1 MTAERW
7 ITAGRRLVAAVVV
20 LAAGVVVVNG
30 VRTSQAE
37 VSASTSTAGL
47 FSAGSI
53 ELDQVGDSVEL
64 LFNEDELYPGSV
76 TDACVEVIYRGSI
89 EADLRLHGRRLGGT
103 ELDRYIR
110 FQVWTSDEPC
120 PTEGPPP
127 EPALD
132 GTLTEMWQTHG
143 SYADGLIL
151 GTEIE
156 QGRRVTL
163 AARAELLDD
172 PDAEGRYTDFVLIVE
187 ARP

>member
-7 ITAGRRLVAAVVV
+7 IAVGRRVVPIVVV
-20 LAAGVVVVNG
+20 LAAGVVIVNG
-30 VRTSQAE
+30 IRTSQAE

-64 LFNEDELYPGSV
+64 LFNEDELYPGSF

-89 EADLRLHGRRLGGT
+89 EADLRLHGRLLGGT
-103 ELDRYIR
+103 GLDRHIR
-110 FQVWTSDEPC
+110 FQVWTSEEPC

-127 EPALD
+127 TPALD
-132 GTLTEMWQTHG
+132 ATLAEMWEAHG

-151 GTEIE
+151 GTGIE

-172 PDAEGRYTDFVLIVE
+172 PDAEGRYTDFALIVE